1 MIGAP
6 LGSSRDTQHM
16 GLRDVFRELTT
27 PGVVPKPL
35 EAMSFDCFGSG
46 CFTWLD
52 PDVLISPALVQPE
65 FSVFLNLFTQPTI
78 LAVKATSPVALT
90 GPNVALDVSANVP
103 ASVVAIIAD
112 PTLLK
117 LHPVEPDQ
125 QIAIHQVQNVPQ
137 IVAVSS
143 ELGPGQD
150 VALILATPSGLS
162 PRTRTTPL
170 SATAAITSPAPRT
183 GAQAVYSA
191 IDRAVYLVGGTDNG
205 ETTGDIWRFAT
216 EDETWTPLAL
226 GAAQVPAS
234 ELLSVA
240 YDQQQRMLY
249 VLDVDDDSFPPDSV
263 IDVGDSS
270 GGGASPKWP
279 GFKKPLVQLVRL
291 VQFDLQAGTSRV
303 VATWPRLGLSDATHI
318 AALADGSLALVT
330 TKFNAYFVFRL
341 VVTANGVVVPGGVIA
356 GSGKVLAQPVM
367 GARNLTIA
375 VKRNGKLEY

>member
-1 MIGAP
+1 MGGGAALAP
-6 LGSSRDTQHM
+6 TCASQSVSSRAPT
-16 GLRDVFRELTT
+16 RST
-27 PGVVPKPL
+27 
-35 EAMSFDCFGSG
+35 A
-46 CFTWLD
+46 
-52 PDVLISPALVQPE
+52 E

-103 ASVVAIIAD
+103 ASVVAISAD

-375 VKRNGKLEY
+375 VKRNGKLEYVELAKFHAGAPCMAL